1 MIIIILLNLF
11 LSVITITRVKG
22 SSTCTTC
29 SEVKSLFLSSFV
41 RNYLDQV
48 FPFDKQYFKTGLI
61 RLLYKNGLKMSSKNG
76 VFLYLDKFE
85 GMAVARLWVLWLRL
99 LREPGGF
106 HHDVERWHSTGLRG
120 LTVGLLFLPNRLDD
134 LLQAL
139 RKLSR
144 TWSHH
149 WPVLCDEHN
158 HPPPPALTIMCRGTR
173 EGAVLELSV
182 RLVCIKT

>member
-22 SSTCTTC
+22 SSTCLTC

-61 RLLYKNGLKMSSKNG
+61 SLLYKNGLKMSSKNG

-85 GMAVARLWVLWLRL
+85 GMAVARLWVL
-99 LREPGGF
+99 
-106 HHDVERWHSTGLRG
+106 
-120 LTVGLLFLPNRLDD
+120 
-134 LLQAL
+134 
-139 RKLSR
+139 
-144 TWSHH
+144 
-149 WPVLCDEHN
+149 
-158 HPPPPALTIMCRGTR
+158 
-173 EGAVLELSV
+173 
-182 RLVCIKT
+182 